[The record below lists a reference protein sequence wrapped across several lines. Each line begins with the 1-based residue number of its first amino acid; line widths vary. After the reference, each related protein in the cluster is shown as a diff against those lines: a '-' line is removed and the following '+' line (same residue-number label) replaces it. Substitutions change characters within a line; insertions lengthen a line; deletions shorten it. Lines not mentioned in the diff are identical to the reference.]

1 MPRLDKRGDPLAK
14 IQGIIPAHDPP
25 PSHEGN
31 HKSALRKS
39 RVLFPVRRTKMM
51 AKSRITFGDV
61 CRVRRDILPDG
72 VTCREEAE
80 LLLRVDRLV
89 GRADRSWIEWLT

>member
-1 MPRLDKRGDPLAK
+1 MARLDKRGDPLAK

-39 RVLFPVRRTKMM
+39 RVLFPVRRSSMLEATRSHQFLDS
-51 AKSRITFGDV
+51 SREWASRTGGRSQDSAPRTGERAGGF
-61 CRVRRDILPDG
+61 RSATYMLP
-72 VTCREEAE
+72 
-80 LLLRVDRLV
+80 
-89 GRADRSWIEWLT
+89 GR